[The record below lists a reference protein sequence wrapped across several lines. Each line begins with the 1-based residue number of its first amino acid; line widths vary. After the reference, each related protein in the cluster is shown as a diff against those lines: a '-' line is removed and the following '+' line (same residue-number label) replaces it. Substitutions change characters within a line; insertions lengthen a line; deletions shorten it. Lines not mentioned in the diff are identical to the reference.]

1 MTESVS
7 AGEVCSIAVAKS
19 IGIRDESTNT
29 SYYLKEFSDVKTFNE
44 EKDTTRSG
52 THKKTFGFNNGHQAT

>member
-44 EKDTTRSG
+44 EKDTT
-52 THKKTFGFNNGHQAT
+52 NN